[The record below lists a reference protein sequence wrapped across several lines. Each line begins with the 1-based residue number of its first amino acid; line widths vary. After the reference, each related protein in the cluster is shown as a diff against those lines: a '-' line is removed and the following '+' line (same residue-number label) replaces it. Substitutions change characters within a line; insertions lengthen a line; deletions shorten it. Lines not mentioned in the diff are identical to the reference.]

1 MENFEAYFRLVYLLP
16 VTISLVYLL
25 LQVLSDIN
33 RVKMGKKTAF
43 EDKDHIIDCTIA
55 CFIPVLNVYT
65 AYIGIKVMVRSL
77 IMNLE

>member
-1 MENFEAYFRLVYLLP
+1 MENFAAYFKMVYLLP

-43 EDKDHIIDCTIA
+43 EDKDHIIGCAMA
-55 CFIPVLNVYT
+55 CFIPVMNIYM